1 MFRYL
6 LIFIAILFVVFLVAE
21 YWPVVLLA
29 AAAFLVWRYIKKK
42 KEGEPVLLSDAEIRD
57 AVSRKAGCSA
67 DELSDALPIFELIY
81 KSKEKYEDELRL
93 EKKGSHGTYHGI
105 GDCVKVYDRKFL
117 YYEIKE
123 DSCSEVQAAILDE
136 LNVKSYV
143 VVRRSMVADYHDTAA
158 LMIDYEKGCIYPYRL
173 RLSMT
178 NKQRFVRLEEYSI
191 KSAYLESKRFRYDI
205 RLYDR
210 SMYGKTFEIPWSEI
224 SEFQIYADITFIID
238 KNDKSKT
245 NFEAITIDC
254 GSLTE
259 MFAVFKELG
268 GYGTSCK
275 WNCTIPIN
283 EQYIRYDEIKSL
295 CDEEDRRH
303 PDRRID
309 DDCSDL
315 LYFSHIC
322 EGTAEIDLERETIIY
337 NVLPKEEIEKQ
348 IDEAV
353 CRVKAAIES
362 REV

>member
-57 AVSRKAGCSA
+57 AVSSKAGCSA

-105 GDCVKVYDRKFL
+105 GDCVKVYDRKFQ
-117 YYEIKE
+117 YYEVKE

-191 KSAYLESKRFRYDI
+191 KRAYLESKRFRYDI

-224 SEFQIYADITFIID
+224 SEFQICASITFIID

-245 NFEAITIDC
+245 NFEAITIDS

-275 WNCTIPIN
+275 WNYTIPIN